1 MECFGCVII
10 VDDGIPEQLGGAL
23 LMSQRKRV
31 VNNRRPKVI
40 PMRLDATFFFE
51 RAVQSLDRYHY
62 DKALK
67 YFRRAVEYEPENPV
81 NHCNMA
87 GILSE
92 MGRYEE
98 SNVILHSVL
107 EQIDPAMTECHYYL
121 ANNFANMELY
131 EAAEEALVR
140 YLENDLEG
148 QFLDEADELLDLL
161 NYELNRPTKL
171 VTIKSKENIYA
182 HDKARELLEAGLF
195 SEAVKMLEEII
206 QRDPEFLAAR
216 NNLGLAYYYM
226 GLFEKS
232 VTTITEVLDAE
243 PGNLHAL
250 CNLAIFYQH
259 SNQDGPLKALI
270 TQLNKTVPFH
280 PEHVFKMA
288 TTLGI
293 VGEHREAYRHF
304 RRLLRTGE
312 LAGEPSLHHFAA
324 VAATNLM
331 RYDEAHKHWK
341 QAEQLDS
348 ESPVPT
354 FHLRR
359 LEKVRTGEE
368 NPPTHY
374 HYHLPFEEQF
384 KQWEHN
390 PGQVTE
396 ALRREPLIRSSFFW
410 ALRHGD
416 RHTKV
421 QVIQALGL
429 VADEEVIE
437 ALKAFLIDMD
447 EDDELKRVA
456 VLVLRSIGVQD
467 SLTVTFGG
475 RTLTLEAR
483 RRSAKLPIWDSAWQS
498 VLEQAL
504 EGMSGRYDVVQQHDM
519 MTLWVDYLS
528 RVYPEV
534 PKLHKSKGW
543 AAALEYWTAKMHRR
557 TVTYTD
563 LVSRYGVSQASI
575 SRYANRID
583 EACGIRE
590 KLDLTTSSFH

>member
-1 MECFGCVII
+1 MN
-10 VDDGIPEQLGGAL
+10 
-23 LMSQRKRV
+23 QRKRAA
-31 VNNRRPKVI
+31 NKSNRRPKVI
-40 PMRLDATFFFE
+40 SMRLDATFFFE

-98 SNVILHSVL
+98 SNDILRSVL
-107 EQIDPAMTECHYYL
+107 DRIDPAMTECYYYL
-121 ANNFANMELY
+121 ANNYANMELY
-131 EAAEEALVR
+131 EAAEEALVS
-140 YLENDLEG
+140 YLENDEEG
-148 QFLDEADELLDLL
+148 QFLEEADELLDLL
-161 NYELNRPTKL
+161 GYELNRPTKIT
-171 VTIKSKENIYA
+171 TIKSKENMFA
-182 HDKARELLEAGLF
+182 HDKARELLEAGRF
-195 SEAVKMLEEII
+195 AEAVKMLEEII
-206 QRDPEFLAAR
+206 EREPDFLAAR

-226 GLFEKS
+226 GLFDKS
-232 VTTITEVLDAE
+232 VQTISGVLEVE

-259 SNQDGPLKALI
+259 ANRESDLDALLE
-270 TQLNKTVPFH
+270 TLRKTIPFH
-280 PEHVFKMA
+280 PEHVFKLA

-304 RRLLRTGE
+304 CRLLRTD
-312 LAGEPSLHHFAA
+312 LSTEPSLHHFAA
-324 VAATNLM
+324 VAAVNLGYYDRAE
-331 RYDEAHKHWK
+331 RYWL
-341 QAEQLDS
+341 QAERLDPDS
-348 ESPVPT
+348 EV
-354 FHLRR
+354 LGYYLKK
-359 LEKVRTGEE
+359 LERMRNGEE
-368 NPPTHY
+368 SSPAHY

-384 KQWEHN
+384 RRWESN
-390 PGQVTE
+390 PGLVSE
-396 ALRREPLIRSSFFW
+396 ALKGDPLIRSSFFW

-416 RHTKV
+416 RRTKV

-429 VADEEVIE
+429 VADHEVIE
-437 ALKAFLIDMD
+437 ALKAFLIDP
-447 EDDELKRVA
+447 EEEDELKRVA

-467 SLTVTFGG
+467 TLEVTFSG
-475 RTLTLEAR
+475 RSVTLEAR
-483 RRSAKLPIWDSAWQS
+483 RKSGRLPVWDSAWQA

-504 EGMSGRYDVVQQHDM
+504 GQMSGRYDVVQQHDM
-519 MTLWVDYLS
+519 MTLWVDFLS

-534 PKLHKSKGW
+534 PKLHRSAGW

-557 TVTYTD
+557 SITYAE
-563 LVSRYGVSQASI
+563 LVSRYGASQASI

-590 KLDLTTSSFH
+590 KLDLTTPVFQ

>member
-1 MECFGCVII
+1 
-10 VDDGIPEQLGGAL
+10 
-23 LMSQRKRV
+23 MSQRKRAAK
-31 VNNRRPKVI
+31 NRRPKVI
-40 PMRLDATFFFE
+40 PIRLDATFFFE

-67 YFRRAVEYEPENPV
+67 YFRRAVEFEPENPV

-98 SNVILHSVL
+98 SNDILRSVL
-107 EQIDPAMTECHYYL
+107 DRIDPAMTECYYYL
-121 ANNFANMELY
+121 ANNYANMELY

-140 YLENDLEG
+140 YLENDLDG

-161 NYELNRPTKL
+161 KFELNRPTKL
-171 VTIKSKENIYA
+171 STIKSKENVFA
-182 HDKARELLEAGLF
+182 HDKARELLEAGRF
-195 SEAVKMLEEII
+195 ADAVKILEGII
-206 QRDPEFLAAR
+206 AKEPSFLAAR

-232 VTTITEVLDAE
+232 VVTITEVLESE

-259 SNQDGPLKALI
+259 SNQDRPLRALVDR
-270 TQLNKTVPFH
+270 LNKTVPFH

-293 VGEHREAYRHF
+293 VGEHKEAYRHF
-304 RRLLRTGE
+304 LRLLRTGE
-312 LAGEPSLHHFAA
+312 LSGEPSLHHFAA
-324 VAATNLM
+324 VAAANLK
-331 RYDEAHKHWK
+331 RYGEAEKHWR
-341 QAEQLDS
+341 QAEKLDAG
-348 ESPVPT
+348 SPVPLYY
-354 FHLRR
+354 LRK
-359 LEKVRTGEE
+359 LDKVRTGEE
-368 NPPTHY
+368 RPPSHY

-384 KQWEHN
+384 RQWENN
-390 PGQVTE
+390 PGLVAE
-396 ALRREPLIRSSFFW
+396 ALKREPLIRSSFFW

-416 RHTKV
+416 RRTKV

-429 VADEEVIE
+429 IADEEVIE
-437 ALKAFLIDMD
+437 ALKAFLIDAD
-447 EDDELKRVA
+447 EEDELKRVA
-456 VLVLRSIGVQD
+456 VLVLRSIGVQE
-467 SLTVTFGG
+467 SLAVTFGG

-483 RRSAKLPIWDSAWQS
+483 RKSARLPVWDSAWQA
-498 VLEQAL
+498 VLEHAL
-504 EGMSGRYDVVQQHDM
+504 AGMSGRYDVVQQHDM

-534 PKLHKSKGW
+534 PKLHKSMGW

-557 TVTYTD
+557 TVTYAD
-563 LVSRYGVSQASI
+563 LVNRYGVSQASI

-590 KLDLTTSSFH
+590 KLDLTTPSFH

>member
-1 MECFGCVII
+1 
-10 VDDGIPEQLGGAL
+10 
-23 LMSQRKRV
+23 MSQRKRAAKP
-31 VNNRRPKVI
+31 RRPKVI
-40 PMRLDATFFFE
+40 PIRLDATFFFE

-98 SNVILHSVL
+98 SNDILRKVIDR
-107 EQIDPAMTECHYYL
+107 IDPQMTECYYYL
-121 ANNFANMELY
+121 ANNYANMEQY
-131 EAAEEALVR
+131 ENAEEALVH
-140 YLENDLEG
+140 YLENDIDG

-161 NYELNRPTKL
+161 KFELNRPTKL
-171 VTIKSKENIYA
+171 ATIKSKENVFQ
-182 HDKARELLEAGLF
+182 HDRARELLEAGRF
-195 SEAVKMLEEII
+195 ADAVKILEDIVAKE
-206 QRDPEFLAAR
+206 PSFLAAR

-226 GLFEKS
+226 GLFDKS
-232 VTTITEVLDAE
+232 VATITQVLEEE

-259 SNQDGPLKALI
+259 TNQDAPLRAL
-270 TQLNKTVPFH
+270 TERLNKTIPFH

-293 VGEHREAYRHF
+293 VGQHREAYRHF
-304 RRLLRTGE
+304 RRLLKTGE
-312 LAGEPSLHHFAA
+312 LTDEPSLHHFAA
-324 VAATNLM
+324 VAAANLG
-331 RYDEAHKHWK
+331 RYDEAEKHWK
-341 QAEQLDS
+341 HAEKLDQG
-348 ESPVPT
+348 SPVPAYY
-354 FHLRR
+354 LRR
-359 LEKVRTGEE
+359 LEKVRAGEE
-368 NPPTHY
+368 TAPTHY

-384 KQWEHN
+384 RQWEN
-390 PGQVTE
+390 DPSQVTE
-396 ALRREPLIRSSFFW
+396 ALKREPLIRSSFFW

-416 RHTKV
+416 RKTKV

-429 VADEEVIE
+429 IADEEVIE
-437 ALKAFLIDMD
+437 ALKAFLIDED
-447 EDDELKRVA
+447 EEDELKRVA

-467 SLTVTFGG
+467 SLAVTFGG

-483 RRSAKLPIWDSAWQS
+483 RKSARLPVWDSAWQA
-498 VLEQAL
+498 VLEHAL
-504 EGMSGRYDVVQQHDM
+504 AGMSGRYDVVQQHDM
-519 MTLWVDYLS
+519 MTLWVDFLS

-534 PKLHKSKGW
+534 PKLHKREGW

-557 TVTYTD
+557 TVTYAD
-563 LVSRYGVSQASI
+563 LVNRYGVSQASI

-590 KLDLTTSSFH
+590 KLDLTTPSFH

>member
-1 MECFGCVII
+1 
-10 VDDGIPEQLGGAL
+10 
-23 LMSQRKRV
+23 MSQRKRAA
-31 VNNRRPKVI
+31 NNRRPKVI
-40 PMRLDATFFFE
+40 PIRLDATFFFE

-67 YFRRAVEYEPENPV
+67 YFRKAVEFEPENPV

-98 SNVILHSVL
+98 SNDILRSVL
-107 EQIDPAMTECHYYL
+107 DRIDPAMTECYYYL
-121 ANNFANMELY
+121 ANNYANMELY

-140 YLENDLEG
+140 YLENDLDG

-161 NYELNRPTKL
+161 KFELNRPTKL
-171 VTIKSKENIYA
+171 STIKSKENVFA
-182 HDKARELLEAGLF
+182 HDKARELLEAGRF
-195 SEAVKMLEEII
+195 ADAVKILEDII
-206 QRDPEFLAAR
+206 AKEPSFLAAR

-232 VTTITEVLDAE
+232 VVTINEVLESE

-259 SNQDGPLKALI
+259 SNQEGPLRKLVDR
-270 TQLNKTVPFH
+270 LNKTVPFH

-293 VGEHREAYRHF
+293 VGEHKEAYRHF
-304 RRLLRTGE
+304 LRLLRTGE
-312 LAGEPSLHHFAA
+312 LSGEPSLHHFAA
-324 VAATNLM
+324 VAATNLA
-331 RYDEAHKHWK
+331 RYDEAERHWK
-341 QAEQLDS
+341 QAEKLD
-348 ESPVPT
+348 EGSPVPVYY
-354 FHLRR
+354 LKK
-359 LEKVRTGEE
+359 LEKVRAGEE
-368 NPPTHY
+368 SAPSHY

-384 KQWEHN
+384 RQWENN
-390 PGQVTE
+390 PGLVTE
-396 ALRREPLIRSSFFW
+396 ALKREPLIRSSFFW

-416 RHTKV
+416 RKTKV

-429 VADEEVIE
+429 IADDEVIE
-437 ALKAFLIDMD
+437 ALKAFLIDAG
-447 EDDELKRVA
+447 EEDELKRVA
-456 VLVLRSIGVQD
+456 VLVLRSIGVQET
-467 SLTVTFGG
+467 LAVTFGG

-483 RRSAKLPIWDSAWQS
+483 RKSARLPVWDSAWQA

-504 EGMSGRYDVVQQHDM
+504 AGMSGRYDVVQQHDM
-519 MTLWVDYLS
+519 MTLWVDFLS

-534 PKLHKSKGW
+534 PKLHKSTGW

-557 TVTYTD
+557 TVTYAD

-590 KLDLTTSSFH
+590 KLDLTTPSFH

>member
-1 MECFGCVII
+1 
-10 VDDGIPEQLGGAL
+10 
-23 LMSQRKRV
+23 MSQRKRV
-31 VNNRRPKVI
+31 AKNKNRRPKVI

-51 RAVQSLDRYHY
+51 RAVQSLDRFHY

-98 SNVILHSVL
+98 SNVILRSVL
-107 EQIDPAMTECHYYL
+107 DRIDPAMTECYYYL
-121 ANNFANMELY
+121 ANNYANMELY

-140 YLENDLEG
+140 YLENDPEG

-161 NYELNRPTKL
+161 GYELNRPTKIS
-171 VTIKSKENIYA
+171 TIKSKENVFA
-182 HDKARELLEAGLF
+182 HDKARELLEAGRF
-195 SEAVKMLEEII
+195 AEAVKILEEII
-206 QRDPEFLAAR
+206 QRQPDFLAAR

-226 GLFEKS
+226 GLFDKS
-232 VTTITEVLDAE
+232 VQTITEVLDAE

-259 SNQDGPLKALI
+259 ANREA
-270 TQLNKTVPFH
+270 QLRSLMEKLRKTVPFH
-280 PEHVFKMA
+280 PEHVFKLA

-304 RRLLRTGE
+304 RRLLKTGE
-312 LAGEPSLHHFAA
+312 LSGEPSLHHFAA
-324 VAATNLM
+324 VAAVNLGL
-331 RYDEAHKHWK
+331 YDEADRYWR
-341 QAEQLDS
+341 QAGRLDPES
-348 ESPVPT
+348 EVPT
-354 FHLRR
+354 FYLRK
-359 LEKVRTGEE
+359 LDKIRTGEE
-368 NPPTHY
+368 RPPVHY

-384 KQWEHN
+384 KRWEAS
-390 PGQVTE
+390 PGLVSE
-396 ALRREPLIRSSFFW
+396 ALKRDPLIRSSFFW

-416 RHTKV
+416 RRTKV

-437 ALKAFLIDMD
+437 ALKAFLVDP
-447 EDDELKRVA
+447 EEEDELKRVA

-467 SLTVTFGG
+467 ALTVTFSG
-475 RTLTLEAR
+475 RTITLEAR
-483 RRSAKLPIWDSAWQS
+483 RKSAKLPVWDSAWQA
-498 VLEQAL
+498 VLEKAL
-504 EGMSGRYDVVQQHDM
+504 ENMSGRYDVVQQHDM

-534 PKLHKSKGW
+534 PKLHKAAGW

-557 TVTYTD
+557 TVTYSD
-563 LVSRYGVSQASI
+563 LVSRYGASQASI

-590 KLDLTTSSFH
+590 KLDLTTPAFKEKK

>member
-1 MECFGCVII
+1 MK
-10 VDDGIPEQLGGAL
+10 
-23 LMSQRKRV
+23 QRKRAEGSK
-31 VNNRRPKVI
+31 NRRPKVI

-98 SNVILHSVL
+98 SNMILHSVL
-107 EQIDPAMTECHYYL
+107 DRIDPAMTECYYYL
-121 ANNFANMELY
+121 ANNYANLEQY
-131 EAAEEALVR
+131 EQAEEALVR
-140 YLENDLEG
+140 YLENDPDG
-148 QFLDEADELLDLL
+148 HFLDEADELLDLL
-161 NYELNRPTKL
+161 GYELNRPAKIS
-171 VTIKSKENIYA
+171 TIKSKENLYA
-182 HDKARELLEAGLF
+182 HDRARELLEAGRF
-195 SEAVKMLEEII
+195 AEAVRILEEIVE
-206 QRDPEFLAAR
+206 RKPDFLAAR

-226 GLFEKS
+226 GLFDKS
-232 VTTITEVLDAE
+232 VQTISEVLELE

-259 SNQDGPLKALI
+259 ANREEELGRLLER
-270 TQLNKTVPFH
+270 LHKTVPLH
-280 PEHVFKMA
+280 PEHVFKLA

-293 VGEHREAYRHF
+293 LGEHRDAYRHF

-312 LAGEPSLHHFAA
+312 LSGEPSLHHFVA
-324 VAATNLM
+324 VAASNLGL
-331 RYDEAHKHWK
+331 YDVAERSWR
-341 QAEQLDS
+341 QAARLDPDS
-348 ESPVPT
+348 EVPGYY
-354 FHLRR
+354 LLK
-359 LEKVRTGEE
+359 LEKIRSGEE
-368 NPPTHY
+368 KPPVHY

-384 KQWEHN
+384 KRWDAN
-390 PGQVTE
+390 PQLVSE
-396 ALRREPLIRSSFFW
+396 SLKRDPLIRSSFFW

-416 RHTKV
+416 RRTKV

-429 VADEEVIE
+429 MADDEVIDS
-437 ALKAFLIDMD
+437 LKAFLVDPE

-467 SLTVTFGG
+467 TLTVMFSG

-483 RRSAKLPIWDSAWQS
+483 RRPAKLPVWDSAWQK
-498 VLEQAL
+498 VLELAL
-504 EGMSGRYDVVQQHDM
+504 EQMSDRYDVVQQHDM

-528 RVYPEV
+528 RVYPDV
-534 PKLHKSKGW
+534 PKLHKSEGW

-557 TVTYTD
+557 SITYAD

-590 KLDLTTSSFH
+590 KLDLTISAFQKHP

>member
-1 MECFGCVII
+1 MN
-10 VDDGIPEQLGGAL
+10 
-23 LMSQRKRV
+23 QRKRAAK
-31 VNNRRPKVI
+31 NKNRRPKVI

-51 RAVQSLDRYHY
+51 RAVQSLDRFHY

-98 SNVILHSVL
+98 SNVILRSVL
-107 EQIDPAMTECHYYL
+107 DQIDPAMTECYYYL
-121 ANNFANMELY
+121 ANNYANMELY

-140 YLENDLEG
+140 YLENDPDG

-161 NYELNRPTKL
+161 NYELNRPAKIN
-171 VTIKSKENIYA
+171 TIKSRENLFA
-182 HDKARELLEAGLF
+182 HDKARELLEAGRF
-195 SEAVKMLEEII
+195 AEAVRILEEII
-206 QRDPEFLAAR
+206 VRQPDFLAAR

-226 GLFEKS
+226 GMFEKS
-232 VTTITEVLDAE
+232 VHTIGEVLESE

-259 SNQDGPLKALI
+259 ANREDELQALI
-270 TQLNKTVPFH
+270 EKLRKTVPFH
-280 PEHVFKMA
+280 PEHVFKLA

-293 VGEHREAYRHF
+293 VGDHREAYRHF
-304 RRLLRTGE
+304 RRLLKTGE
-312 LAGEPSLHHFAA
+312 LSSEPSLHHFAA
-324 VAATNLM
+324 VASVNLG
-331 RYDEAHKHWK
+331 RYEEAGRHWR
-341 QAEQLDS
+341 QASKLDPDS
-348 ESPVPT
+348 EVPP
-354 FHLRR
+354 FYLRK
-359 LEKVRTGEE
+359 LDNIRTGNE
-368 NPPTHY
+368 NPPVHY

-384 KQWEHN
+384 RRWESS
-390 PGQVTE
+390 PGLVSE
-396 ALRREPLIRSSFFW
+396 ALKRDPLIRSSFFW

-416 RHTKV
+416 RRTKV

-429 VADEEVIE
+429 VADDEVIE
-437 ALKAFLIDMD
+437 ALKAFLIDS
-447 EDDELKRVA
+447 EEEDELKRVA

-467 SLTVTFGG
+467 SLNVTFGG

-483 RRSAKLPIWDSAWQS
+483 RKSARLPVWDSAWQA

-504 EGMSGRYDVVQQHDM
+504 DNMSGRYDVVQQHDM

-534 PKLHKSKGW
+534 PKLHKASGW

-557 TVTYTD
+557 TVTYAD
-563 LVSRYGVSQASI
+563 LVNRYGASQASI

-590 KLDLTTSSFH
+590 KLDLTTPVFQEQK

>member
-1 MECFGCVII
+1 
-10 VDDGIPEQLGGAL
+10 
-23 LMSQRKRV
+23 MSQRKRAAK
-31 VNNRRPKVI
+31 NRRPKVI
-40 PMRLDATFFFE
+40 PIRLDATFFFE

-67 YFRRAVEYEPENPV
+67 YFRKAVEFEPENPV

-98 SNVILHSVL
+98 SNDILRSVL
-107 EQIDPAMTECHYYL
+107 DRIDPAMTECYYYL
-121 ANNFANMELY
+121 ANNYANMELY

-140 YLENDLEG
+140 YLENDLDG

-161 NYELNRPTKL
+161 KFELNRPTKL
-171 VTIKSKENIYA
+171 STIKSKENVFA
-182 HDKARELLEAGLF
+182 HDKARELLEAGRF
-195 SEAVKMLEEII
+195 ADAVQILEDII
-206 QRDPEFLAAR
+206 AREPSFLAAR

-232 VTTITEVLDAE
+232 VVTINEVLVSE

-259 SNQDGPLKALI
+259 SNQEGPLRTLVDR
-270 TQLNKTVPFH
+270 LNKTVPFH

-293 VGEHREAYRHF
+293 VGEHKEAYRHF
-304 RRLLRTGE
+304 LRLLRTGE

-324 VAATNLM
+324 VAAANLA
-331 RYDEAHKHWK
+331 RYDDAEKHWK
-341 QAEQLDS
+341 QAEKLDAG
-348 ESPVPT
+348 SPVP
-354 FHLRR
+354 LYYLKK
-359 LEKVRTGEE
+359 LEKVRAGEDSA
-368 NPPTHY
+368 PSHY

-384 KQWEHN
+384 RQWENN
-390 PGQVTE
+390 PGLVTE
-396 ALRREPLIRSSFFW
+396 ALKREPLIRSSFFW

-416 RHTKV
+416 RKTKV

-429 VADEEVIE
+429 IADEEVIE
-437 ALKAFLIDMD
+437 ALKAFLIDAD
-447 EDDELKRVA
+447 EEDELKRVA
-456 VLVLRSIGVQD
+456 VLVLRSIGVQET
-467 SLTVTFGG
+467 LTVTFGG

-483 RRSAKLPIWDSAWQS
+483 RKSGRLPVWDSAWQA
-498 VLEQAL
+498 VLEHAL
-504 EGMSGRYDVVQQHDM
+504 AGMSGRYDVVQQHDM
-519 MTLWVDYLS
+519 MTLWVDFLS
-528 RVYPEV
+528 RVYPDV
-534 PKLHKSKGW
+534 PKLHKAEGW

-557 TVTYTD
+557 TVTYAD
-563 LVSRYGVSQASI
+563 LVNRYGVSQASI
-575 SRYANRID
+575 SRFANRID

-590 KLDLTTSSFH
+590 KLDLTTPSFH

>member
-1 MECFGCVII
+1 
-10 VDDGIPEQLGGAL
+10 
-23 LMSQRKRV
+23 MSQRKHAT
-31 VNNRRPKVI
+31 NNKKRRPKVI
-40 PMRLDATFFFE
+40 SMSLDATFFFE

-98 SNVILHSVL
+98 SNDILRSVL
-107 EQIDPAMTECHYYL
+107 DQIDPAMTECYYYL
-121 ANNFANMELY
+121 ANNYANMELY

-140 YLENDLEG
+140 YLENDTEG

-161 NYELNRPTKL
+161 GYELNRPTKIS
-171 VTIKSKENIYA
+171 TIKSKENMFA
-182 HDKARELLEAGLF
+182 HDRARELLEAGRF
-195 SEAVKMLEEII
+195 AEAVKMLEDII
-206 QRDPEFLAAR
+206 VRQPDFLAAR

-226 GLFEKS
+226 GLFDKS
-232 VTTITEVLDAE
+232 VQTITEVLEAE

-259 SNQDGPLKALI
+259 ANRESELRSLMEKLR
-270 TQLNKTVPFH
+270 KTVPFH
-280 PEHVFKMA
+280 PEHVFKLA

-304 RRLLRTGE
+304 SRLLRTE
-312 LAGEPSLHHFAA
+312 LANEPSLHHFAA
-324 VAATNLM
+324 VAAINLGYHDRAE
-331 RYDEAHKHWK
+331 RYWQ
-341 QAEQLDS
+341 QAQHLDPDS
-348 ESPVPT
+348 EVPAYY
-354 FHLRR
+354 LRKLDKIR
-359 LEKVRTGEE
+359 AGEE
-368 NPPTHY
+368 KPPIHY

-384 KQWEHN
+384 RRWESN
-390 PGQVTE
+390 PQLVSA
-396 ALRREPLIRSSFFW
+396 ALRRDPLIRSSFFW

-416 RHTKV
+416 RRTKV

-437 ALKAFLIDMD
+437 ALKAFLIDS
-447 EDDELKRVA
+447 EEEDELKRVA

-467 SLTVTFGG
+467 TLEVTFNG
-475 RTLTLEAR
+475 RLVTLEAR
-483 RRSAKLPIWDSAWQS
+483 RKSGKLPVWDSAWQA

-504 EGMSGRYDVVQQHDM
+504 GQMSGRYDVVQQHDM

-534 PKLHKSKGW
+534 PKLHRASGW

-557 TVTYTD
+557 SITYAD
-563 LVSRYGVSQASI
+563 LVSRYGASQASI

-590 KLDLTTSSFH
+590 KLDLTTPVFQ

>member
-1 MECFGCVII
+1 
-10 VDDGIPEQLGGAL
+10 
-23 LMSQRKRV
+23 MSQRKRAAK
-31 VNNRRPKVI
+31 NRRPKVI
-40 PMRLDATFFFE
+40 PIRLDATFFFE

-67 YFRRAVEYEPENPV
+67 YFRRAVEFEPENPV

-98 SNVILHSVL
+98 SNDVLRGVIDR
-107 EQIDPAMTECHYYL
+107 IDPKMTECYYYL
-121 ANNFANMELY
+121 ANNYANMELY
-131 EAAEEALVR
+131 EAAEEALVH
-140 YLENDLEG
+140 YLENDLDG

-161 NYELNRPTKL
+161 KFELNRPTKL
-171 VTIKSKENIYA
+171 STIKSKENVFA
-182 HDKARELLEAGLF
+182 HDRARELLEAGRF
-195 SEAVKMLEEII
+195 VDAVKILEDIVE
-206 QRDPEFLAAR
+206 REPGFLAAR

-226 GLFEKS
+226 GLFDKS
-232 VTTITEVLDAE
+232 VATISEVLSEE

-259 SNQDGPLKALI
+259 SNQEAPLRTLVDR
-270 TQLNKTVPFH
+270 LNKTIPFH

-293 VGEHREAYRHF
+293 VGQHREAYRHF
-304 RRLLRTGE
+304 RRLLKTGE
-312 LAGEPSLHHFAA
+312 LTGEPSLHHFAA
-324 VAATNLM
+324 VAAANLG
-331 RYDEAHKHWK
+331 RYDDAEKHWK
-341 QAEQLDS
+341 HAEKLDQG
-348 ESPVPT
+348 SPVPAYY
-354 FHLRR
+354 LRR
-359 LEKVRTGEE
+359 LAKVRAGEE
-368 NPPTHY
+368 SPPAHY

-384 KQWEHN
+384 RLWEN
-390 PGQVTE
+390 DPSQVAD
-396 ALRREPLIRSSFFW
+396 ALKREPLIRSSFFW

-416 RHTKV
+416 RKTKV

-429 VADEEVIE
+429 IADDEVIE
-437 ALKAFLIDMD
+437 ALKAFLIDAD
-447 EDDELKRVA
+447 EEDELKRVA

-467 SLTVTFGG
+467 SLAVTFGG

-483 RRSAKLPIWDSAWQS
+483 RKSARLPVWDSAWQA
-498 VLEQAL
+498 VLEHAL
-504 EGMSGRYDVVQQHDM
+504 AGMSGRYDVVQQHDM
-519 MTLWVDYLS
+519 MTLWVDFLS

-534 PKLHKSKGW
+534 PKLHKREGW
-543 AAALEYWTAKMHRR
+543 AAALEYWTAKMHRQ
-557 TVTYTD
+557 TVTYAD

-590 KLDLTTSSFH
+590 KLDLTTPSFH

>member
-1 MECFGCVII
+1 
-10 VDDGIPEQLGGAL
+10 
-23 LMSQRKRV
+23 MSQRKRAV
-31 VNNRRPKVI
+31 GSKSRRPKVI

-51 RAVQSLDRYHY
+51 RAVQSLDRFHY

-98 SNVILHSVL
+98 SNLILHSVL
-107 EQIDPAMTECHYYL
+107 DQIDPAMTECYYYL
-121 ANNFANMELY
+121 ANNYANMEQY
-131 EAAEEALVR
+131 EAAEEALIR
-140 YLENDLEG
+140 YLENDPDG

-161 NYELNRPTKL
+161 GYELNRPAKIS
-171 VTIKSKENIYA
+171 TIKSKENLYA
-182 HDKARELLEAGLF
+182 HDKARELLEAGRF
-195 SEAVKMLEEII
+195 AEAVRILEEII
-206 QRDPEFLAAR
+206 QRKPDFLAAR

-226 GLFEKS
+226 GLFDKS
-232 VTTITEVLDAE
+232 VQTILEVLKAE

-259 SNQDGPLKALI
+259 ANRGEDLE
-270 TQLNKTVPFH
+270 QLLDKLRKTVPFH
-280 PEHVFKMA
+280 PEHVFKLA

-312 LAGEPSLHHFAA
+312 LSGEPSLHHFAA
-324 VAATNLM
+324 VAAVNLGLHHAAE
-331 RYDEAHKHWK
+331 RSWK
-341 QAEQLDS
+341 QASRLDPDS
-348 ESPVPT
+348 EVPAYY
-354 FHLRR
+354 LRK
-359 LEKVRTGEE
+359 LEKIRKGEE
-368 NPPTHY
+368 KPPVHY

-384 KQWEHN
+384 KRWDSN
-390 PGQVTE
+390 PQLVSET
-396 ALRREPLIRSSFFW
+396 LKRDPLIRSSFFW

-416 RHTKV
+416 RRTKV

-429 VADEEVIE
+429 VADDEVIE
-437 ALKAFLIDMD
+437 ALKAFLIDTE

-467 SLTVTFGG
+467 TLTVTFSG

-483 RRSAKLPIWDSAWQS
+483 RKSAKLPVWDSAWQK
-498 VLEQAL
+498 VLELAL
-504 EGMSGRYDVVQQHDM
+504 EQMSDKYDVVQQHDM

-534 PKLHKSKGW
+534 PKLHKSAGW

-557 TVTYTD
+557 TVTYAD

-590 KLDLTTSSFH
+590 KLDLTVSAFQERS

>member
-1 MECFGCVII
+1 
-10 VDDGIPEQLGGAL
+10 
-23 LMSQRKRV
+23 MSQRKHAAK
-31 VNNRRPKVI
+31 NKKRRPKVI
-40 PMRLDATFFFE
+40 AMRLDATFFFE
-51 RAVQSLDRYHY
+51 RAVQSLDRFHY

-67 YFRRAVEYEPENPV
+67 YFRRAVEYEPDNPV

-92 MGRYEE
+92 LGRYEE
-98 SNVILHSVL
+98 SNVILRSVL
-107 EQIDPAMTECHYYL
+107 DQIDPAMTECYYYL
-121 ANNFANMELY
+121 ANNYANMELY

-140 YLENDLEG
+140 YLENDPEG
-148 QFLDEADELLDLL
+148 QFLDEADDLLDLL
-161 NYELNRPTKL
+161 HFELNRPTKIT
-171 VTIKSKENIYA
+171 TIKSRENMYE
-182 HDKARELLEAGLF
+182 HDKARELLEAGRF
-195 SEAVKMLEEII
+195 AEAVRILEEII
-206 QRDPEFLAAR
+206 ERQPDFLAAR

-232 VTTITEVLDAE
+232 VQTITEVLETE

-259 SNQDGPLKALI
+259 ANKEEALES
-270 TQLNKTVPFH
+270 LMEKLRKTIPFH
-280 PEHVFKMA
+280 PEHVFKLA

-293 VGEHREAYRHF
+293 VGDHREAYGHF
-304 RRLLRTGE
+304 RRLLKTGE
-312 LAGEPSLHHFAA
+312 LADEPSLHHFAA
-324 VAATNLM
+324 VASVNLG
-331 RYDEAHKHWK
+331 RHDEADRHWR
-341 QAEQLDS
+341 QAARLDPES
-348 ESPVPT
+348 EVPPYY
-354 FHLRR
+354 LRK
-359 LEKVRTGEE
+359 LDNIRTGQD
-368 NPPTHY
+368 NPPIHY

-384 KQWEHN
+384 RRWETS
-390 PGQVTE
+390 PGLVSE
-396 ALRREPLIRSSFFW
+396 ALKRDPLIRSSFFW

-416 RHTKV
+416 RRTKV

-437 ALKAFLIDMD
+437 ALKAFLIDTE

-467 SLTVTFGG
+467 TLNVTFEG
-475 RTLTLEAR
+475 RTLKLEAR
-483 RRSAKLPIWDSAWQS
+483 RKSARLPVWDSAWQA

-504 EGMSGRYDVVQQHDM
+504 ENMSGRYDVVQQHDM

-534 PKLHKSKGW
+534 PKLHKASGW

-557 TVTYTD
+557 TITYAD
-563 LVSRYGVSQASI
+563 LVNRYGVSQASI

-590 KLDLTTSSFH
+590 KLDLTTPVFKEQK

>member
-1 MECFGCVII
+1 
-10 VDDGIPEQLGGAL
+10 
-23 LMSQRKRV
+23 MSQRKRAAKP
-31 VNNRRPKVI
+31 RRPKVI
-40 PMRLDATFFFE
+40 PIRLDATFFFE

-98 SNVILHSVL
+98 SNDILRKVIDR
-107 EQIDPAMTECHYYL
+107 IDPQMTECYYYL
-121 ANNFANMELY
+121 ANNYANMEQY
-131 EAAEEALVR
+131 ENAEVALVH
-140 YLENDLEG
+140 YLENDIDG

-161 NYELNRPTKL
+161 KFELNRPTKL
-171 VTIKSKENIYA
+171 ATIKSKENVFL
-182 HDKARELLEAGLF
+182 HDRARELLEAGRF
-195 SEAVKMLEEII
+195 ADAVKILEDII
-206 QRDPEFLAAR
+206 VKEPTFLAAR

-226 GLFEKS
+226 GLFDKS
-232 VTTITEVLDAE
+232 VATITQVLDEE

-259 SNQDGPLKALI
+259 TNQDGPLRAL
-270 TQLNKTVPFH
+270 TERLNKTIPFH

-293 VGEHREAYRHF
+293 VGQHREAYRHF
-304 RRLLRTGE
+304 RRLLKTGE
-312 LAGEPSLHHFAA
+312 LTDEPSLHHFAA
-324 VAATNLM
+324 VAAANLG
-331 RYDEAHKHWK
+331 RYIEAERHWK
-341 QAEQLDS
+341 HAEKLDQG
-348 ESPVPT
+348 SPVPAYY
-354 FHLRR
+354 LRR
-359 LEKVRTGEE
+359 LEKVRAGEE
-368 NPPTHY
+368 TAPTHY

-384 KQWEHN
+384 RLWEN
-390 PGQVTE
+390 DPSQVAE
-396 ALRREPLIRSSFFW
+396 ALKREPLIRSSFFW

-416 RHTKV
+416 RKTKV

-429 VADEEVIE
+429 IADEEVIE
-437 ALKAFLIDMD
+437 ALKAFLIDED

-467 SLTVTFGG
+467 SLAVTFGG

-483 RRSAKLPIWDSAWQS
+483 RKSARLPVWDSAWQA
-498 VLEQAL
+498 VLEHAL
-504 EGMSGRYDVVQQHDM
+504 AGMSGRYDVVQQHDM
-519 MTLWVDYLS
+519 MTLWVDFLS

-534 PKLHKSKGW
+534 PKLHKREGW

-557 TVTYTD
+557 TVTYAD

-590 KLDLTTSSFH
+590 KLDLTTPSFH

>member
-1 MECFGCVII
+1 MN
-10 VDDGIPEQLGGAL
+10 
-23 LMSQRKRV
+23 QRKRAT
-31 VNNRRPKVI
+31 NNKNRRPKVI
-40 PMRLDATFFFE
+40 SMRLDATFFFE

-98 SNVILHSVL
+98 SNDILRSVL
-107 EQIDPAMTECHYYL
+107 DQIDPAMTECYYYL
-121 ANNFANMELY
+121 ANNYANMELY

-140 YLENDLEG
+140 YLENDTEG

-161 NYELNRPTKL
+161 GYELNRPTKIS
-171 VTIKSKENIYA
+171 TIKSKENMFA
-182 HDKARELLEAGLF
+182 HDKARELLEAGRF
-195 SEAVKMLEEII
+195 AEAVKMLEEII
-206 QRDPEFLAAR
+206 AREPSFLAAR

-226 GLFEKS
+226 GLFDKS
-232 VTTITEVLDAE
+232 VETITEVLDAE

-259 SNQDGPLKALI
+259 ANRDGELRSLMEKLR
-270 TQLNKTVPFH
+270 KTVPFH
-280 PEHVFKMA
+280 PEHVFKLA

-304 RRLLRTGE
+304 CRLLKTE
-312 LAGEPSLHHFAA
+312 LSSEPSLHHFAA
-324 VAATNLM
+324 VAAANLGLLDRAE
-331 RYDEAHKHWK
+331 RYWQ
-341 QAEQLDS
+341 QAGRLDPES
-348 ESPVPT
+348 EVPAYY
-354 FHLRR
+354 LRKLDKIR
-359 LEKVRTGEE
+359 SGEE
-368 NPPTHY
+368 KPPSHY

-384 KQWEHN
+384 RRWEAT
-390 PGQVTE
+390 PGLISE
-396 ALRREPLIRSSFFW
+396 ALRRDPLIRSSFFW

-416 RHTKV
+416 RRTKV

-437 ALKAFLIDMD
+437 ALKAFLIDP
-447 EDDELKRVA
+447 EEEDELKRVA

-467 SLTVTFGG
+467 TLEVTFNG
-475 RTLTLEAR
+475 RIVTLEAR
-483 RRSAKLPIWDSAWQS
+483 RKSGKLPIWDSAWQA

-504 EGMSGRYDVVQQHDM
+504 GQMSGRYDVVQQHDM

-534 PKLHKSKGW
+534 PKLHRSSGW
-543 AAALEYWTAKMHRR
+543 AAALEYWTAKMHRKSI
-557 TVTYTD
+557 TYAD
-563 LVSRYGVSQASI
+563 LVSRYGASQASI

-590 KLDLTTSSFH
+590 KLDLTTPVFQ

>member
-1 MECFGCVII
+1 
-10 VDDGIPEQLGGAL
+10 
-23 LMSQRKRV
+23 MSQRKPAATGK
-31 VNNRRPKVI
+31 NRRPKVI
-40 PMRLDATFFFE
+40 SMRLDATFFFE

-98 SNVILHSVL
+98 SNDILRSVL
-107 EQIDPAMTECHYYL
+107 DQIDPAMTECYYYL
-121 ANNFANMELY
+121 ANNYANMELY

-140 YLENDLEG
+140 YLENDTEG

-161 NYELNRPTKL
+161 GYELNRPTKIS
-171 VTIKSKENIYA
+171 TIKSKENMFA
-182 HDKARELLEAGLF
+182 HDKARELLEAGQF
-195 SEAVKMLEEII
+195 AEAVKMLEDII
-206 QRDPEFLAAR
+206 KRQPDFLAAR

-226 GLFEKS
+226 GLFDKS
-232 VTTITEVLDAE
+232 VQTITEVLGAE

-259 SNQDGPLKALI
+259 ANRDSELRSLMEKLR
-270 TQLNKTVPFH
+270 KTVPFH
-280 PEHVFKMA
+280 PEHVFKLA

-304 RRLLRTGE
+304 CRLLKTE
-312 LAGEPSLHHFAA
+312 LSSEPSLHHFAA
-324 VAATNLM
+324 VAAANLGLLDRAE
-331 RYDEAHKHWK
+331 RYWQ
-341 QAEQLDS
+341 QAGRLDPDS
-348 ESPVPT
+348 EVPT
-354 FHLRR
+354 YYLRKLDKIR
-359 LEKVRTGEE
+359 SGEE
-368 NPPTHY
+368 KPPSHY

-384 KQWEHN
+384 RRWEAT
-390 PGQVTE
+390 PGLISE
-396 ALRREPLIRSSFFW
+396 ALRRDPLIRSSFFW

-416 RHTKV
+416 RRTKV

-429 VADEEVIE
+429 VADDEVIE
-437 ALKAFLIDMD
+437 ALKAFLIDPG
-447 EDDELKRVA
+447 EEDELKRVA

-467 SLTVTFGG
+467 TLEVTFNG
-475 RTLTLEAR
+475 RTVTLEAR
-483 RRSAKLPIWDSAWQS
+483 RKSGKLPIWDSAWQA

-504 EGMSGRYDVVQQHDM
+504 GQMSGRYDVVQQHDM

-534 PKLHKSKGW
+534 PKLHRSSGW
-543 AAALEYWTAKMHRR
+543 AAALEYWTAKMHRKSI
-557 TVTYTD
+557 TYAD
-563 LVSRYGVSQASI
+563 LVSRYGASQASI

-590 KLDLTTSSFH
+590 KLDLTTPVFQ

>member
-1 MECFGCVII
+1 MN
-10 VDDGIPEQLGGAL
+10 
-23 LMSQRKRV
+23 QRKRAIAKS
-31 VNNRRPKVI
+31 RRPKVI
-40 PMRLDATFFFE
+40 PFSLDATFFFE
-51 RAVQSLDRYHY
+51 RAVQSLDRFHY

-67 YFRRAVEYEPENPV
+67 YFRRAVEYEPDNPV

-98 SNVILHSVL
+98 SNVILRSVL
-107 EQIDPAMTECHYYL
+107 DQIDPAMTECYYYL
-121 ANNFANMELY
+121 ANNYANMELY
-131 EAAEEALVR
+131 EAAEESLVR
-140 YLENDLEG
+140 YLETDAEG

-171 VTIKSKENIYA
+171 STIKSKENLYA
-182 HDKARELLEAGLF
+182 HDKARELLEAGRF
-195 SEAVKMLEEII
+195 AEAVRILEDII
-206 QRDPEFLAAR
+206 GRQPDFLAAR

-226 GLFEKS
+226 GLFDKS
-232 VTTITEVLDAE
+232 VQTIGEVLAAE

-259 SNQDGPLKALI
+259 ANQRSELTSLVAVLK
-270 TQLNKTVPFH
+270 KTVPIH
-280 PEHVFKMA
+280 PEHVFKLA

-293 VGEHREAYRHF
+293 IGDHREAYRHF

-324 VAATNLM
+324 VAAANIGRLDDAE
-331 RYDEAHKHWK
+331 RHWL
-341 QAEQLDS
+341 QAKRLDP
-348 ESPVPT
+348 SPAVPD
-354 FHLRR
+354 FYLRK
-359 LEKVRTGEE
+359 LAKVREGQEKA
-368 NPPTHY
+368 PAQY
-374 HYHLPFEEQF
+374 HYHLPFDEQF
-384 KQWEHN
+384 REWEKR
-390 PGQVTE
+390 PELVSAT
-396 ALRREPLIRSSFFW
+396 LKKDPLIRSSFFW

-416 RHTKV
+416 RRTKM

-437 ALKAFLIDMD
+437 ALKAFLVDPE

-456 VLVLRSIGVQD
+456 VLVLRSIGVED
-467 SLTVTFGG
+467 ALNVMFSG

-483 RRSAKLPIWDSAWQS
+483 RRSARLPVWDSSWQGI
-498 VLEQAL
+498 LEQA
-504 EGMSGRYDVVQQHDM
+504 MSQMAERYDVVQQHDM

-528 RVYPEV
+528 RVYPDV
-534 PKLHKSKGW
+534 PKLHNASGW
-543 AAALEYWTAKMHRR
+543 AAALEYWTAKMHRK
-557 TVTYTD
+557 TVTYAD
-563 LVSRYGVSQASI
+563 LVSRYGASQATI

-590 KLDLTTSSFH
+590 KLKLTNRSFQEQG